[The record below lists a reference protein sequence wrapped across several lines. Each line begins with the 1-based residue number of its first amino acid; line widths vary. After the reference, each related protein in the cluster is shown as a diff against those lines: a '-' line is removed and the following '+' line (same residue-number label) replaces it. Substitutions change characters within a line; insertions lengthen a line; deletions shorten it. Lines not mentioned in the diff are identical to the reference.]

1 MCFSAEA
8 DFVSGAVIGTVG
20 VMTLAEVEDRRELPL
35 ALLPLAFAIH
45 QITEGFVWLGLE
57 GSVSTGVGDAAM
69 YGYVF
74 YAWALLPFFA
84 PFAVMLVEPVRRRR
98 QIMMVLVV
106 LGGLVGIYLLEAV
119 ISSPI
124 SAHIVD
130 STIDY
135 RGVGD
140 SGNLVTALYVAATC
154 GTFLLSSQRRVVWFG
169 VANTAAV
176 AVIAWYQA
184 SALTSLWCIWGAIV
198 SVLIYLQFRDWR
210 SSPTRPV
217 REPEIVLPAVLDA

>member
-8 DFVSGAVIGTVG
+8 DFVSGAVIGTIG
-20 VMTLAEVEDRRELPL
+20 VMTLSEVEDRRELPL
-35 ALLPLAFAIH
+35 ALLPLAFALH
-45 QITEGFVWLGLE
+45 QVTEGFVWLGLE
-57 GSVSTGVGDAAM
+57 GKVSSGLGDAAM

-98 QIMMVLVV
+98 HIMSGFVV
-106 LGGLVGIYLLEAV
+106 IGALVGIYLLVAV
-119 ISSPI
+119 ATSEI
-124 SAHIVD
+124 SAHITSD
-130 STIDY
+130 TIDY
-135 RGVGD
+135 RGVGN
-140 SGNLVTALYVAATC
+140 SGDLVTALYVVATC

-169 VANTAAV
+169 VANIAAV
-176 AVIAWYQA
+176 ALIAWHQA
-184 SALTSLWCIWGAIV
+184 NALTSLWCIWGAIV

-217 REPEIVLPAVLDA
+217 REPEIHHPAILDA